1 MYHMPSTA
9 LQSATIWVFFNEVK
23 IYFVTDLYHVAHAS
37 SKDYGGRGEH
47 CHLKNNY
54 LKLSI
59 YCILIMFF
67 HPLQLLPDSPYFP
80 THSTLYSPPQP
91 PPKKNNMKNNK
102 NQNRQAFSVWG
113 MRYIQQVTFSYQSGN
128 GSLLLRTLF
137 TNHPVSSLCQYYLA
151 LMDYACEDFAFNF
164 SSCSGVLGTR
174 ISGHAFW

>member
-67 HPLQLLPDSPYFP
+67 HPLPLLPDSPYFP
-80 THSTLYSPPQP
+80 THSTLYSPPLP
-91 PPKKNNMKNNK
+91 RPKKNNMKNNK
-102 NQNRQAFSVWG
+102 NQTQTSIFCFGYEVHTTSDILLSVWK
-113 MRYIQQVTFSYQSGN
+113 RQSPFKD
-128 GSLLLRTLF
+128 TV
-137 TNHPVSSLCQYYLA
+137 HKPSS
-151 LMDYACEDFAFNF
+151 
-164 SSCSGVLGTR
+164 V
-174 ISGHAFW
+174 